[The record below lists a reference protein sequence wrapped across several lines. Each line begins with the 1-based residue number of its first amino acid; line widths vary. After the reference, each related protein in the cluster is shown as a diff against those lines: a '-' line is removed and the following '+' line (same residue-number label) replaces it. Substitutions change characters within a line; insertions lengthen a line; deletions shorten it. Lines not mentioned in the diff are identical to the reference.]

1 VQHGCAVVKNAA
13 LVLSYGSGVVQQGL
27 ERQLSKAIVENSNLK
42 LEDVATWYEDVN
54 SMEIKSMKL
63 GDTPPEILSM
73 SFENADVFGEFRLNL
88 DTRLVA
94 SNDETEVGIKV
105 KVLGI
110 SQVFPVVVSRLLVHS
125 EFQIMGRFGKLHI

>member
-1 VQHGCAVVKNAA
+1 
-13 LVLSYGSGVVQQGL
+13 
-27 ERQLSKAIVENSNLK
+27 
-42 LEDVATWYEDVN
+42 
-54 SMEIKSMKL
+54 
-63 GDTPPEILSM
+63 M